1 MGITRSLLYYHLNK
15 EESKDSLKT
24 EELLEEIIK
33 EIFRKIK
40 NAYGSRKIK
49 VELQENGII
58 TSRRKICK
66 IRRKHP
72 LIPSYTVKQYKV
84 EKNTYNNKAVKSKIA
99 RHFDN
104 RPSLEAY
111 ISDLNYVKA
120 GNDWNYICL
129 IIDLHNREVIESSE
143 EKRKALS

>member
-1 MGITRSLLYYHLNK
+1 MCRFLGNSRSLLYYHINK

-24 EELLEEIIK
+24 EELLEKTIK

-49 VELQENGII
+49 VELQEKGII
-58 TSRRKICK
+58 TSRRKTCK
-66 IRRKHP
+66 IRRKHA

-99 RHFDN
+99 RHFDD
-104 RPSLEAY
+104 RSSLEAC
-111 ISDLNYVKA
+111 ISDLN
-120 GNDWNYICL
+120 
-129 IIDLHNREVIESSE
+129 
-143 EKRKALS
+143 